1 MLRANKH
8 MTSVVM
14 TCFVP
19 ALILLSY
26 SFAMQDTSAPPA
38 PTAESVC
45 LSEVLINTPQP
56 YDPAQV
62 AAARRKADS
71 AREAIRKGAEF
82 EDIAQKFSDGPSA
95 RLGGALGLF
104 KHGQLAKSIE
114 DKVFA
119 MKVGDVSDVIGTK
132 QGFAILKVVECGP
145 MTGVGGTSGTVEVL
159 SDTAGVD
166 FGPYIR
172 LIRKRIEPNWH
183 REIPQSA
190 GTKKGDVT
198 IEFAITRDGEVKNLH
213 LVASSGDEVLD
224 RAAQRG
230 LALSVPFPHL
240 PKQYSGPYLALRLHF
255 FYNPDKSK
263 LN

>member
-1 MLRANKH
+1 MLRAYRH
-8 MTSVVM
+8 MMSTAM

-19 ALILLSY
+19 VLILLSY
-26 SFAMQDTSAPPA
+26 SSAIQATTAVPAPPVD
-38 PTAESVC
+38 SVC

-56 YDPAQV
+56 YNPAQV
-62 AAARRKADS
+62 AAAQHKADS
-71 AREAIRKGAEF
+71 AREAIRQGAEF
-82 EDIAQKFSDGPSA
+82 EDIARKYSDGPSA
-95 RLGGALGLF
+95 SLGGELGLF

-119 MKVGDVSDVIGTK
+119 MKIGDVSDVIRTK

-145 MTGVGGTSGTVEVL
+145 ATGVGGTSGTVEVL
-159 SDTAGVD
+159 SDTGGVD

-183 REIPQSA
+183 RQIPQSA
-190 GTKKGDVT
+190 ETKTGDVT
-198 IEFAITRDGEVKNLH
+198 IEFAIARDGKPGSLH
-213 LVASSGDEVLD
+213 LVGSSGDRVLD
-224 RAAQRG
+224 RAAQEG
-230 LALSVPFPHL
+230 LTESAPFPPL
-240 PKQYSGPYLALRLHF
+240 PSQYTGRYLSLRLHF